1 MPSLTRW
8 SSQNALPVADEVA
21 AEAAARL
28 LDPVAPDEL
37 DEVGRLIRV
46 ELVVRDQAEPH
57 GRRGHALLEVFSV
70 EAEAMVLELDDVVVA
85 RDVVRLHHP
94 PSIAFAP
101 VSIRLFAASVAVTVV
116 VVGAVWVSDLSFQR
130 AVLLAPVL
138 VIGLGAVAG
147 LVVFWGRIGWDSLRR
162 SRHPRLIAAG
172 ALAFVALLV
181 VLTLLGVNL
190 PHE

>member
-1 MPSLTRW
+1 VSTR
-8 SSQNALPVADEVA
+8 LFVASA
-21 AEAAARL
+21 AVTA
-28 LDPVAPDEL
+28 
-37 DEVGRLIRV
+37 
-46 ELVVRDQAEPH
+46 LVV
-57 GRRGHALLEVFSV
+57 V
-70 EAEAMVLELDDVVVA
+70 
-85 RDVVRLHHP
+85 
-94 PSIAFAP
+94 
-101 VSIRLFAASVAVTVV
+101 
-116 VVGAVWVSDLSFQR
+116 AVWVSDLSFQR
-130 AVLLAPVL
+130 AALLAPVL